1 MVCREDSFLFTK
13 NQLSISVSTMKKI
26 FVPLAV
32 LIGTQLQAQKKF
44 DSATYTNFNA
54 SRWEKVAFAD
64 INKTI
69 MKENLSAEEKLTG
82 LSKCWAEAKYNFAN
96 FDLVPNLNW
105 DSLYTAFIPKVM
117 VAKSTVDYY
126 RVLQNFYLY
135 LRDGHTAVMLPASYR
150 KEISGRL
157 PLQVRWIENK
167 VLVVENASGREGEKS
182 IKLGAELVAVNGE
195 DLQTYIRK
203 NISPYLHFS
212 TPQDSTERI
221 YRYDLFQAKPGDQ
234 WKLTFKTPD
243 GKSVEQPFTFESTVP
258 RLPLLQFSVLPGNIG
273 YLQLNSF
280 GDEKIVQ
287 QFDSVFSALSKTSS
301 LVIDVRN
308 NGGGNGGNGFEILG
322 YLTDKAF
329 HTGKTFLRQYRPVGR
344 SWVGVEK
351 GNIEEDNW
359 KPYKNKLY
367 SNPIVVL
374 TSGATYSAA
383 EDFTATFKNMKRGIV
398 IGEPSGGS
406 TGQPVFFSLPGGG
419 VGYVCSKRDFFSDG
433 TEFVGVG
440 IQPDI
445 FIRPTAKSIGAGKDD
460 VLDTAVKYLKK
471 N

>member
-1 MVCREDSFLFTK
+1 
-13 NQLSISVSTMKKI
+13 MKKI
-26 FVPLAV
+26 LTILTAV
-32 LIGTQLQAQKKF
+32 VSLNAMAQKKF
-44 DSATYTNFNA
+44 DSTAYVAFNS

-64 INKTI
+64 LSKTV
-69 MKENLSAEEKLTG
+69 MKENISTEEKLTG

-96 FDLVPNLNW
+96 FDLVPTLNW

-117 VAKSTVDYY
+117 AAKSTVEYY
-126 RVLQNFYLY
+126 RVLQNFYMY
-135 LRDGHTAVMLPASYR
+135 LRDGHTAVMLPSSYR
-150 KEISGRL
+150 KETGGRL
-157 PLQVRWIENK
+157 PLQVRWIENR
-167 VLVVENASGREGEKS
+167 VLVVENSSQREGEKA
-182 IKLGAELVAVNGE
+182 IKAGAELTAINGE
-195 DLQTYIRK
+195 DIQAFIKK
-203 NISPYLHFS
+203 NVSPYLHFS

-221 YRYDLFQAKPGDQ
+221 YRYDLFQAKPGEQ
-234 WKLTFKTPD
+234 WKLTFKTPE
-243 GKSVEQPFTFESTVP
+243 GKTIQQAFTFETLAP

-287 QFDSVFSALSKTSS
+287 QFDSVFSALAKTAA
-301 LVIDVRN
+301 LIIDVRN

-322 YLTDKAF
+322 YLTDKPF
-329 HTGKTFLRQYRPVGR
+329 YTGKTMLRQYRPVGR
-344 SWVGVEK
+344 SWEGVEK

-359 KPYKNKLY
+359 RPYKNKLY
-367 SNPIVVL
+367 SNPVVIL

-406 TGQPVFFSLPGGG
+406 TGQPVFFTLPGGG

-445 FIRPTAKSIGAGKDD
+445 VVRPTAKSIATGKDD
-460 VLDTAVKYLKK
+460 VLEAAIKHLQKR
-471 N
+471 

>member
-1 MVCREDSFLFTK
+1 
-13 NQLSISVSTMKKI
+13 MKKT
-26 FVPLAV
+26 LAFFA
-32 LIGTQLQAQKKF
+32 LAAGITTQAQKKF
-44 DSATYTNFNA
+44 DSAAYVSFNT

-64 INKTI
+64 LSKTV
-69 MKENLSAEEKLTG
+69 MKENLSTEEKLTG

-96 FDLVPNLNW
+96 FDLVPELNW

-117 VAKSTVDYY
+117 AAKSMVEYY

-135 LRDGHTAVMLPASYR
+135 LRDGHTAIMLPASYR

-167 VLVVENASGREGEKS
+167 VLVVENNSQRDGEKV
-182 IKLGAELVAVNGE
+182 IKAGAEVTAINGE
-195 DLQTYIRK
+195 DIQAYIQK
-203 NISPYLHFS
+203 NVSPYLHFS

-221 YRYDLFQAKPGDQ
+221 YRYDLFQAKPGEQ

-243 GKSVEQPFTFESTVP
+243 GKTVQQSFTFESTVP

-287 QFDSVFSALSKTSS
+287 QFDSVFSALAKTTA
-301 LVIDVRN
+301 LIIDVRN

-322 YLTDKAF
+322 YLTDKPF
-329 HTGKTFLRQYRPVGR
+329 YTGKTMLRQYRPVGR
-344 SWVGVEK
+344 SWEGVEK

-359 KPYKNKLY
+359 KPYKNKMY
-367 SNPIVVL
+367 SNPVVIL

-406 TGQPVFFSLPGGG
+406 TGQPVFFTLPGGG

-445 FIRPTAKSIGAGKDD
+445 VVRPTAKSIATGKDD
-460 VLDTAVKYLKK
+460 VLEAAIKHLQKR
-471 N
+471 

>member
-1 MVCREDSFLFTK
+1 ML
-13 NQLSISVSTMKKI
+13 
-26 FVPLAV
+26 PLAV
-32 LIGTQLQAQKKF
+32 SLTAHAQKKF
-44 DSATYTNFNA
+44 DSAAYVNFNA

-64 INKTI
+64 LSKTV
-69 MKENLSAEEKLTG
+69 MAENLSTEEKLTG

-117 VAKSTVDYY
+117 ATKTTIDYY
-126 RVLQNFYLY
+126 RLLQNFYLS
-135 LRDGHTAVMLPASYR
+135 LRDGHTAIALPGSYR

-157 PLQVRWIENK
+157 PLQVRWIKNK
-167 VLVVENASGREGEKS
+167 VLVVENSSEREGEKN
-182 IKLGAELVAVNGE
+182 IKAGAELTAINGE
-195 DLQTYIRK
+195 NIQVYIKK
-203 NISPYLHFS
+203 NVSPYLHFS

-221 YRYDLFQAKPGDQ
+221 YRYDLFQAKPGEQ
-234 WKLTFKTPD
+234 WKLTFNTPD
-243 GKSVEQPFTFESTVP
+243 GKVVGQTFTFGKISP
-258 RLPLLQFSVLPGNIG
+258 LPLLQFSVLPGNIG

-287 QFDSVFSALSKTSS
+287 QFDSIFFALSKTTA
-301 LVIDVRN
+301 LIIDVRN

-322 YLTDKAF
+322 YLTDKPF
-329 HTGKTFLRQYRPVGR
+329 YTGKTIIRQYRPVGR
-344 SWVGVEK
+344 SWEGTEK
-351 GNIEEDNW
+351 ASIEEEAW

-367 SNPIVVL
+367 TNPIAVL

-383 EDFTATFKNMKRGIV
+383 EDFTATFKNMKRGVV

-406 TGQPVFFSLPGGG
+406 TGQPVFFALPGGG

-433 TEFVGVG
+433 TEFVGMG

-445 FIRPTAKSIGAGKDD
+445 FAQPTVKGITSGKDD
-460 VLDTAVKYLKK
+460 VLNAALNYLQKR
-471 N
+471 